1 MGVRICKL
9 PGGSA
14 MSPSEPQRLRSKR
27 APGPLWMLPVLLL
40 IGSASAEAQI
50 ATGSYVGDGTAGRP
64 IAGLGFQPDVV
75 IVKVD
80 YDNLT
85 NDTCSAGVIRTS
97 TMPVDATKLL
107 KGTPPLSLSPCD
119 SLTTGL
125 LPNLVQT
132 LDADGFTLG
141 NDNRVNGALAAC
153 GGVNCTYHWVAFKAD
168 SNLKLGTYGGTGGSL
183 SISGLGFSPEYV
195 MVLPANNNRA
205 QHRTPAG
212 GARSDRLDAGGA
224 TTLGITS
231 LDVTGFTVTSDSA
244 PNNLSD
250 LGITY
255 YYVAWNAVAGRTAV
269 GTYAGNS
276 SDNRPI
282 DQAGFRPSYVIV
294 QSNTDAGGSD
304 AIQRTASMFGDASVN
319 FRGATNINRIQ
330 ALRPLGFEVGSY
342 AGVNDSAESYAFVA
356 FGAGDSPCASGGSW
370 WNYTWK
376 RRRKLSFDNSG
387 QPSSL
392 SSFPV
397 LVKLDATRV
406 DYARTQNLG
415 EDIRFVDADDRTLL
429 DHEIERWD
437 EAGTSYVW
445 VRVPQVNGA
454 SSSDSIY
461 MYYDNAAALD
471 GQNVAGVWDG
481 DFKMVHHLEET
492 AGQHQDSTS
501 FNNDSYAVDVTPQ
514 GSAAGQINGAD
525 GFAAASTDNVYV
537 ADAATLDVGPAE
549 SVTIEAWI
557 QTTKWDG
564 MVVSKENQPGEGE
577 LQLWVDGAGR
587 ASFWVK
593 SAGGAAANANS
604 ATVVSDNVWHHLVGR
619 WDRATSTAEVFVDG
633 VSVASATNA
642 LVGDVSTST
651 DLAIGEEGDGPPPLA
666 GGFSFG
672 GTMDEIRFSKA
683 ATPRANDWIRAQY
696 LSMSDQFVA
705 YGAETGSCYLRS
717 IGTASDRSTATGDG
731 TVAVSPGEVSV
742 TGTGTLWK
750 TWNRGRGDLIEIEG
764 THYVVRWVASETQL
778 TLASPFTG
786 TGGPGTSYTMRR
798 QFTNL
803 TAWETCV
810 DGGPC
815 SAFFSP
821 PVTASLVADNRAE
834 IGIAYD
840 DSPFVLTA
848 NVVIDGS
855 TTDATHTINLTA
867 DGPNRHN
874 GTPGTGVVIDANLG
888 PNSVIIRDSNV
899 TLEWLELVKLRGA
912 NNVAAVQVAGTLSPL
927 DVPTNVLLQ
936 NLLVHDFF
944 DATFEM
950 SGLRLSQDDVGKGL
964 TVRNTMIWD
973 GDRRGIEA
981 DGPTDTLLV
990 ENCSIHGMVETGV
1003 FAAGSTNSTVTVRN
1017 TIATSNPSGDFM
1029 NAGTWG
1035 PGSSNNIASAGTV
1048 PGLNPLTAQAVDLFV
1063 TPGVDLHL
1071 KTGAVAIDS
1080 ALSLAAS
1087 FTLDIDGGVR
1097 PGGAGWDRGADE
1109 FATTEV
1115 VLESFAAVG
1124 LDSAVELRWKTASE
1138 LRNLG
1143 FHLHRSSS
1151 ASGPWARIT
1160 ASLIPG
1166 LGSSPVGQAYAFV
1179 DSGLANGT
1187 PYFYRLEDVDASGVA
1202 TFHGPVSATPRAG
1215 AASPAEDT
1223 NAGSTSNTSDSSS
1236 SSLRSW
1242 GEPGVVDFKILRRTR
1257 NQLLVE
1263 LQTGGF
1269 FTTTDASSGRL
1280 RVEIPTFE
1288 PASDPQGPALPLK
1301 RVLLDAL
1308 VGRGARIASV
1318 RSLELLSFPGLVP
1331 DAQGFSE
1338 MAVSFDGTVRPRRRP
1353 APLRASL
1360 ETLLPEEPARLAAS
1374 VFLGEQKKLV
1384 LEMSPLRYDTRGER
1398 LLLARRLRVLI
1409 VFDRKDP
1416 LERGRG
1422 SVGRRAPREKA
1433 PSSSESL
1440 LAFVHVSNEGLQALS
1455 FEEVFP
1461 SRQRAIPL
1469 RSLKLSREG
1478 QAVPFHVEPWG
1489 TAFGHGGLLVFHA
1502 DEAPPSTSFTGE
1514 AAYSLSLASD
1524 GVVMA
1529 EVKASPSGEPVSS
1542 SVALSRFETNRNYQP
1557 GLLEANDPWLWE
1569 VLVVGAP
1576 KTIGVSLAG
1585 VDAVSALPARLSLA
1599 LQGAS
1604 DVEGVSDHHLRAYVN
1619 GALVGEARF
1628 DGKRPASLEAELPA
1642 SLLREGSNDVT
1653 LENTGSSGVASF
1665 VFLDRISLVY
1675 PQTPTARGD
1684 RFEGT
1689 WASSG
1694 TAEVTGFASPPLGVV
1709 EVAGGETR
1717 WLTGVEWTGASV
1729 RFRAEA
1735 DRRTLIASAQSI
1747 PHPRVRFPEP
1757 SSLSQATQA
1766 DYIVIAPQAFLDPAR
1781 RLLERRQGQ
1790 GLSTLSVSLEELADR
1805 FGEGEISAEALRR
1818 FLSHAFHHFSP
1829 PSPRYVLLLGGS
1841 TSDPR
1846 NFTGR
1851 SRPSPLPAL
1860 MVKTSYLWTVSDP
1873 TLAAANGED
1882 ALPDLAIGRLPATT
1896 LEEAEA
1902 MIDKL
1907 LAWED
1912 TVQTLSGRAVLVA
1925 DNPDVAGD
1933 FEANVTDIEAS
1944 FLAGRETQRLFL
1956 SQLGSQ
1962 MRPAILQAFNEGAS
1976 LMSYVGHGGAA
1987 VWASENVL
1995 NSWDAASLLSQSR
2008 QPVLLTLNCLN
2019 GYFLAPAFDSLAE
2032 AFLKAEGRGT
2042 VAGFS
2047 PSGLSLDGPA
2057 HLYHRAVV
2065 AEFVSGRHERLGDAL
2080 LAAQAAYAETGA
2092 MPELLSIYHLLGDPA
2107 MKIR

>member
-1 MGVRICKL
+1 
-9 PGGSA
+9 
-14 MSPSEPQRLRSKR
+14 
-27 APGPLWMLPVLLL
+27 MLPVLLL

-50 ATGSYVGDGTAGRP
+50 ATGSYVGNGNPGQP
-64 IAGLGFQPDVV
+64 IPVGFRPDVV
-75 IVKVD
+75 IVKVNFQYLD
-80 YDNLT
+80 SLSVVKDV
-85 NDTCSAGVIRTS
+85 CSNAVIRTS
-97 TMPVDATKLL
+97 TMAGDASKLMV
-107 KGTPPLSLSPCD
+107 GIPQPPADPDCPSP
-119 SLTTGL
+119 STGL
-125 LPNLVQT
+125 IPNQIQS
-132 LDADGFTLG
+132 LDANGFTVG
-141 NDNRVNGALAAC
+141 NDLRVNGAAGAC
-153 GGVNCTYHWVAFKAD
+153 GGANCTYYWVAFKANGD
-168 SNLKLGTYGGTGGSL
+168 LRLGTYTGDGGTQL
-183 SISGLGFSPEYV
+183 ITGLGFSPEYV
-195 MVLPANNNRA
+195 IVLPNNNNRA
-205 QHRTPAG
+205 HHRTPAG
-212 GARSDRLDAGGA
+212 GTRSDRFGAGGA
-224 TTLGITS
+224 TTLAITS
-231 LDVTGFTVTSDSA
+231 LNTDGFTVTADGA
-244 PNNLSD
+244 PNNVNAA
-250 LGITY
+250 GETY
-255 YYVAWNAVAGRTAV
+255 YYVAWNVVAGSTAV
-269 GTYAGNS
+269 GSYVGNGV
-276 SDNRPI
+276 DFRPI
-282 DQAGFRPSYVIV
+282 EQPGFQPRYVIV
-294 QSNTDAGGSD
+294 QSLTDSGGSD
-304 AIQRTASMFGDASVN
+304 AIQRTASMTGDASVN
-319 FRGATNINRIQ
+319 FRGDIQINRIQ
-330 ALRPLGFEVGSY
+330 ALRPLGFELGTY
-342 AGVNDSAESYAFVA
+342 AGINNAAETYAFMA
-356 FGAGDSPCASGGSW
+356 FGDGVADNPCSTGGSW
-370 WNYTWK
+370 WNSTWG
-376 RRRKLSFDNSG
+376 RRRRIVFNNSG
-387 QPSSL
+387 QAENL
-392 SSFPV
+392 DDFPV
-397 LVKLDATRV
+397 LVKLDSSRI
-406 DYARTQNLG
+406 DYARTQNAGQDL
-415 EDIRFVDADDRTLL
+415 RFVDSDNQTVLA
-429 DHEIERWD
+429 HEIEKWD

-445 VRVPQVNGA
+445 VKVPRINA
-454 SSSDSIY
+454 SSSGDFIY
-461 MYYDNAAALD
+461 MYYDNSGASD
-471 GQNVAGVWDG
+471 GQNASGVWSNG
-481 DFKMVHHLEET
+481 YGGVWHLKEDP
-492 AGQHQDSTS
+492 AGPPPQFLDSTA
-501 FNNDSYAVDVTPQ
+501 NPNDGTAQNSPVQ
-514 GSAAGQINGAD
+514 AAGQIDGSLSFDGTSDRNVNVPHNATLQFPTNMTVSGWARTTNAD
-525 GFAAASTDNVYV
+525 GQARLIVAKWNSTGSARNYWLGKPDASFFRFYVDATQNVGISLGLINDGLWHHVVGV
-537 ADAATLDVGPAE
+537 ADAAAGL
-549 SVTIEAWI
+549 
-557 QTTKWDG
+557 
-564 MVVSKENQPGEGE
+564 
-577 LQLWVDGAGR
+577 LRLYVDG
-587 ASFWVK
+587 
-593 SAGGAAANANS
+593 
-604 ATVVSDNVWHHLVGR
+604 TQ
-619 WDRATSTAEVFVDG
+619 RATAAYGGTSQTGTSVLQIGNNPDSTAQNWNGGIDEVR
-633 VSVASATNA
+633 VANVART
-642 LVGDVSTST
+642 
-651 DLAIGEEGDGPPPLA
+651 
-666 GGFSFG
+666 
-672 GTMDEIRFSKA
+672 A
-683 ATPRANDWIRAQY
+683 AWIRAQH
-696 LSMSDQFVA
+696 LSMADAFVTFHSEV
-705 YGAETGSCYLRS
+705 GACQLRS
-717 IGTASDRSTATGDG
+717 IGSKGNSFYGAG
-731 TVAVSPGEVSV
+731 TVSATQGSWLV
-742 TGTGTLWK
+742 TGSGTSWK
-750 TWNRGRGDLIEIEG
+750 DPAVNCGRGDRINING
-764 THYVVRWVASETQL
+764 TDYTILAVMSDTQL
-778 TLASPFTG
+778 RLASVFTG
-786 TGGPGTSYTMRR
+786 TDGSGLSHSISRK
-798 QFTNL
+798 FT
-803 TAWETCV
+803 TFQAWESCV
-810 DGGPC
+810 
-815 SAFFSP
+815 SAGAACPGVSS
-821 PVTASLVADNRAE
+821 ASLVTDNRSE
-834 IGIAYD
+834 VGIAYKD
-840 DSPFVLTA
+840 TPFNLAGDVE
-848 NVVIDGS
+848 IDGS
-855 TTDATHTINLTA
+855 VTDATHTITLTA
-867 DGPNRHN
+867 DGINRHN
-874 GTPGTGVVIDANLG
+874 GTAGTGVIVDAQGG
-888 PNSVIIRDSNV
+888 PHQLLVKDAYV
-899 TLEWLELVKLRGA
+899 TVEWLEHRNLGSGVSRGL
-912 NNVAAVQVAGTLSPL
+912 LSVRGLLSDPA
-927 DVPTNVLLQ
+927 PPKNVLLQ
-936 NLLVHDFF
+936 NLLIHDFF
-944 DATFEM
+944 NSTAGNVLM
-950 SGLRLSQDDVGKGL
+950 GIRLSGDAGVDKSV
-964 TVRNTMIWD
+964 TIRNTMIWNGDQD
-973 GDRRGIEA
+973 GIQGDSPSDSLTI
-981 DGPTDTLLV
+981 D
-990 ENCSIHGMVETGV
+990 NCSIDNITDNTDNL
-1003 FAAGSTNSTVTVRN
+1003 AAGVMAQATLNVLVRN
-1017 TIATSNPSGDFM
+1017 TIVTR
-1029 NAGTWG
+1029 
-1035 PGSSNNIASAGTV
+1035 
-1048 PGLNPLTAQAVDLFV
+1048 
-1063 TPGVDLHL
+1063 TPGVPSRDFAPGSGSFSPSSTNNVSQDLAGSGGAPGANAITGVNPDTVFDTPGVNLHL
-1071 KTGAVAIDS
+1071 DPLLTTGPSSPLNSGVDLSSAFLIDV
-1080 ALSLAAS
+1080 
-1087 FTLDIDGGVR
+1087 DGQVR
-1097 PGGAGWDRGADE
+1097 PAAAWDRGADE
-1109 FATTEV
+1109 RDPTTEV
-1115 VLESFAAVG
+1115 TLELFTAVG
-1124 LDSAVELRWKTASE
+1124 LDSAVEIQWKTASE

-1143 FHLHRSSS
+1143 FHVYRGPTPG
-1151 ASGPWARIT
+1151 GPWTRIT
-1160 ASLIPG
+1160 SSLIPG
-1166 LGSSPVGQAYAFV
+1166 LGSSPTGKAYSFLDA
-1179 DSGLANGT
+1179 GLTNGGT
-1187 PYFYRLEDVDASGVA
+1187 YFYRLEDVDASGVS

-1223 NAGSTSNTSDSSS
+1223 NAGSASNTSDSSSSSS

-1257 NQLLVE
+1257 NQLLFE

-1288 PASDPQGPALPLK
+1288 PAADPQGPALPLK

-1384 LEMSPLRYDTRGER
+1384 LEMSPLRYDTRGQR

-1433 PSSSESL
+1433 AQSSESL
-1440 LAFVHVSNEGLQALS
+1440 LAFVHVSKEGLQALS

-1478 QAVPFHVEPWG
+1478 QAVPFHIEPRG
-1489 TAFGHGGLLVFHA
+1489 ASFGPGGLLVFRA
-1502 DEAPPSTSFTGE
+1502 DETPPSTSFTGE
-1514 AAYSLSLASD
+1514 IGYSLSLASD

-1529 EVKASPSGEPVSS
+1529 EVNASPSGEPVSS

-1642 SLLREGSNDVT
+1642 SLLHEGSNEVT

-1665 VFLDRISLVY
+1665 VFLDRIALVY
-1675 PQTPTARGD
+1675 PQTPTARGG

-1694 TAEVTGFASPPLGVV
+1694 TAEVAGFASPPLGVV

-1717 WLTGVEWTGASV
+1717 WLTGIEWTGASV

-1747 PHPRVRFPEP
+1747 PHPRVSFPEP
-1757 SSLSQATQA
+1757 SSFSQATQA
-1766 DYIVIAPQAFLDPAR
+1766 DYIVIAPRAFLDAAR

-1790 GLSTLSVSLEELADR
+1790 GLSTLTVSLEELADR

-1841 TSDPR
+1841 TYDPR

-1882 ALPDLAIGRLPATT
+1882 ALPDLSIGRLPATT

-2019 GYFLAPAFDSLAE
+2019 GYFLAPAYDSLAE

-2057 HLYHRAVV
+2057 HLYHRALM
-2065 AEFVSGRHERLGDAL
+2065 AELVSGRHARLGDAL

-2092 MPELLSIYHLLGDPA
+2092 MPELLSIYHLLGDPG